1 MKKFIVAAE
10 DTKGDQLD
18 DLLDSI
24 EEDFDFAVAGIDKLR
39 RDGNNGIAL
48 EQAQALSDAL
58 QNVINAITSEV

>member
-1 MKKFIVAAE
+1 MKKLIVAAE

-24 EEDFDFAVAGIDKLR
+24 EDDFDFAVAGIDKLR

-48 EQAQALSDAL
+48 EQAQALSDEL